1 MPNQVIFK
9 LNDDNTTY
17 SVDCI
22 YDSIKVNGE
31 DTSMTIHSDKAS
43 FPANTDLFISTREV
57 GVYNLKYDDF
67 HLSCDVIKTGRYITK
82 KLAYLWK

>member
-1 MPNQVIFK
+1 MTLNSVIHLMMQSVLPNKVVFK
-9 LNDDNTTY
+9 LNDDKSSY

-43 FPANTDLFISTREV
+43 FPADTDLLISTRENEDV
-57 GVYNLKYDDF
+57 WF
-67 HLSCDVIKTGRYITK
+67 DVIIPDEYISGGE
-82 KLAYLWK
+82 

>member
-1 MPNQVIFK
+1 MTLNRAIYLMTQGVMPNQVIFK

-31 DTSMTIHSDKAS
+31 DPSMTIHSDKAS
-43 FPANTDLFISTREV
+43 FPANTDVFISTRENEDV
-57 GVYNLKYDDF
+57 WF
-67 HLSCDVIKTGRYITK
+67 DVIIPDEEKENI
-82 KLAYLWK
+82 

>member
-1 MPNQVIFK
+1 MTLNRAIYLMTQGVMPNQVIFK

-22 YDSIKVNGE
+22 YNSIKVNGE

-43 FPANTDLFISTREV
+43 FPADTDFLISTR
-57 GVYNLKYDDF
+57 
-67 HLSCDVIKTGRYITK
+67 K
-82 KLAYLWK
+82 KLRCIV